1 MLSGDWMHRKFVA
14 LSLFCLMMGAVVA
27 VPRWHISAQRD
38 HNAKFSPSIPLT
50 WDDKAMAELEVPLAD
65 ASASPRQ
72 VSADY
77 YYRIPVRAIYKNY
90 PVYAPGHEPPGYLD
104 WLRKQEPVIVW
115 DDK

>member
-38 HNAKFSPSIPLT
+38 HNAKFSPLVPLT
-50 WDDKAMAELEVPLAD
+50 D